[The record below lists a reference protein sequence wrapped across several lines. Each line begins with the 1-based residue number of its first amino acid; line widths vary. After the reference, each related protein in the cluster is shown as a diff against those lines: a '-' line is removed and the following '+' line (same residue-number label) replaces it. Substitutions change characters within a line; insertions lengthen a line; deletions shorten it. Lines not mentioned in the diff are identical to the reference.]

1 MGAPFIF
8 AFAHYACA
16 RNTVKPCK
24 VLAALYACTPIFIPS
39 FMRISTTRILP
50 FLFVVLWS
58 TGFIGARL
66 GLPHIQPL
74 TFLLIRYAIVLLG
87 MLLITV
93 ISRAPWPQGA
103 WQWLH
108 IGVAGLL
115 VHGLYLG
122 GVFVA
127 ISLGLPAGVAS
138 LVVSVQPL
146 LAAIGAGFLLG
157 ATVAMRQWVGLLLG
171 LVGVALVVSDKLGQ
185 EFGSQALVPAVVAL
199 LAITGG
205 TLYQK
210 KFCAVFD
217 WRSGAVAQFLPTT
230 VLTGVAALLT
240 ENFQIHWTGE
250 LYFALG
256 WLVLVLSIGA
266 VSLLNWLIRHNNS
279 VNVASLFYL
288 VPPST
293 ALFAWL
299 LFDNTLSG
307 LALLGMAITVCG
319 VYLARK

>member
-1 MGAPFIF
+1 MTSSPV
-8 AFAHYACA
+8 
-16 RNTVKPCK
+16 RT
-24 VLAALYACTPIFIPS
+24 L
-39 FMRISTTRILP
+39 TRLLP

-74 TFLLIRYAIVLLG
+74 TFLLIRYIAVLCC
-87 MLLITV
+87 MLPIAF
-93 ISRAPWPQGA
+93 ISRAPWPQSA
-103 WQWLH
+103 TQWLH

-122 GVFVA
+122 GVFIA

-146 LAAIGAGFLLG
+146 LTAIGAGFLLG
-157 ATVAMRQWVGLLLG
+157 ATVSVRQWFGLLLG
-171 LVGVALVVSDKLGQ
+171 LVGVALVVSNKLGM
-185 EFGSQALVPAVVAL
+185 EFGAQALVPAVVAL
-199 LAITGG
+199 LAITAG

-210 KFCAVFD
+210 KFCPVFD
-217 WRSGAVAQFLPTT
+217 WRTGAVAQFLPTT
-230 VLTGVAALLT
+230 LLTGVAAVLT
-240 ENFQIHWTGE
+240 ENFKIEWTGE
-250 LYFALG
+250 LFFALG
-256 WLVLVLSIGA
+256 WLVLVLSLGA
-266 VSLLNWLIRHNNS
+266 VSLLNWLIRHSNA

-288 VPPST
+288 VPPCT

-307 LALLGMAITVCG
+307 LALTGMAFTVWG